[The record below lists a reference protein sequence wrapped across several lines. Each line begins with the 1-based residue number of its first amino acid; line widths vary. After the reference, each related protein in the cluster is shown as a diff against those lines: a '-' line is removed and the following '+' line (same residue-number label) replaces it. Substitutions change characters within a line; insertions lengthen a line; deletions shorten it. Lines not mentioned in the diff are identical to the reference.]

1 MWKFDK
7 IYFKN
12 LFSYDELDYC
22 FKNNTCTLIVGENKD
37 NGGNNGAGKSTIFE
51 AITIALTGKSLRDL
65 RKENFINRDSENCFV
80 KLQLTNDVLKEE
92 LCITRQFFRGG
103 KSAKVIIEENGEVN
117 TNITSVNEA
126 DKRIY
131 ELIGIS
137 RDDLLRYFIISQDSN
152 YTFFT
157 AGDVEKKEVLNRITS
172 ANMINPLLDKLSC
185 DKKGKDQERS
195 EINNELVSI
204 DAKKT
209 TLEEQI
215 SELESNCNSEELSIL
230 EEKIKKY
237 EKSIKDKNIEIEEI
251 KSALSDVKNSLKKI
265 IVVDTSILENERKKI
280 RKEVDKL
287 EEAISENER
296 IERVAKGDLDGK
308 IKCPACGNE
317 FIKNSRLNLSVQE
330 TEEVIKSVAVEN
342 KKYVIKQNKLK
353 IQLNDVNKKLEDA
366 ERNEEQKQKKE
377 RLIKKLNNNIQSTQ
391 DDIIS
396 YKNKIVKLKN
406 EIKELKENNR
416 NIDLIN
422 SLKKKIQDCKNK
434 FNELSKKLTKIDDEL
449 DMINYWSYYLGKA
462 GFMTYLANRAVSV
475 LEGTVNNYL
484 KCFKSSLSVNI
495 NGFKIL
501 KDGSVREK
509 IEVFALEDGLNTEAF
524 MSKSGGERGRINLA
538 GVLAIQHL
546 INMSTEG
553 RGLNFI
559 GLDETFAGI
568 DAEGQENIIHIL
580 ENLGIT
586 VLMITQNVSSE
597 FNNDNKLVIR
607 KENGISCVVQ

>member
-7 IYFKN
+7 IHFNN

-51 AITIALTGKSLRDL
+51 AIAIALTGKSLRDL

-103 KSAKVIIEENGEVN
+103 KSSKVSIEENGEIN
-117 TNITSVNEA
+117 SNITSVGEA

-172 ANMINPLLDKLSC
+172 ANMINSLLDKLSC
-185 DKKGKDQERS
+185 DKKSKDQEHS
-195 EINNELVSI
+195 EINNELVSV

-215 SELESNCNSEELSIL
+215 SELESNCNSEEISIL

-237 EKSIKDKNIEIEEI
+237 EKSIKDKNIEIKEI

-265 IVVDTSILENERKKI
+265 IVVDTSVLENERKKI
-280 RKEVDKL
+280 RKEIDKL

-296 IERVAKGDLDGK
+296 IKHVAKGDLDGK
-308 IKCPACGNE
+308 IKCPACGTE

-342 KKYVIKQNKLK
+342 EKYATKQNKLK
-353 IQLNDVNKKLEDA
+353 IQLNDVNKRLEDA

-377 RLIKKLNNNIQSTQ
+377 RLVKKLNNDIQSIQ

-396 YKNKIVKLKN
+396 YNNKITKFHK

-495 NGFKIL
+495 NGFKVL

-509 IEVFALEDGLNTEAF
+509 IEVFALEDGLNAEAF

-597 FNNDNKLVIR
+597 FNNDNKLIIR
-607 KENGISCVVQ
+607 KENGISYVV

>member
-330 TEEVIKSVAVEN
+330 TEEVIKSVAAEN

-353 IQLNDVNKKLEDA
+353 TQLNDVNKKLEDA

-509 IEVFALEDGLNTEAF
+509 IEVFALEDGLNAEAF